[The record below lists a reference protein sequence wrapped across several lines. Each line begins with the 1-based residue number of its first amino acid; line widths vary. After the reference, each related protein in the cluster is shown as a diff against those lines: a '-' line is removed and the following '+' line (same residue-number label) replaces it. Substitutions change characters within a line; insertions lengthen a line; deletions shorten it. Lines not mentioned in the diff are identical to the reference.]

1 MTNEIEYAV
10 QEASSMNLSTEQ
22 SIKFVMRVAN
32 CNREIAKQA
41 INQSAMSAH
50 YEATNFVTS

>member
-10 QEASSMNLSTEQ
+10 QEADSMQLSTEQ

-41 INQSAMSAH
+41 INQRAMSAH

>member
-1 MTNEIEYAV
+1 MKSEIEYAV

-22 SIKFVMRVAN
+22 SIKFVMRVSN
-32 CNREIAKQA
+32 VDREVAKQA
-41 INQSAMSAH
+41 INSAMSAH

>member
-1 MTNEIEYAV
+1 MTQEIEYAV

-22 SIKFVMRVAN
+22 SIRFVMRVSN

-41 INQSAMSAH
+41 INHRAISAH

>member
-10 QEASSMNLSTEQ
+10 QEADSMQLSTEQ

-41 INQSAMSAH
+41 IHQRAMSAH

>member
-1 MTNEIEYAV
+1 MNEIEYAV

-22 SIKFVMRVAN
+22 SIKFVMRVSN
-32 CNREIAKQA
+32 CDREIAKQA
-41 INQSAMSAH
+41 INNGAISAH